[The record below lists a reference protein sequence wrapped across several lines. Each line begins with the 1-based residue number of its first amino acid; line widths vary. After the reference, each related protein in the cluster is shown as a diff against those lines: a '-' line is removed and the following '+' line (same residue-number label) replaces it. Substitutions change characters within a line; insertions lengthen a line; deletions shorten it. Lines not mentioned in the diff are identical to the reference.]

1 VGTGKDIPVTSNNW
15 LALVILALMGT
26 AAYIIIRQPP
36 INLDDLDDID
46 W

>member
-1 VGTGKDIPVTSNNW
+1 MTGDNW
-15 LALVILALMGT
+15 LAIAILALMGT

-36 INLDDLDDID
+36 INLDDLDDTD

>member
-1 VGTGKDIPVTSNNW
+1 V
-15 LALVILALMGT
+15 GT

-36 INLDDLDDID
+36 ITLDDLDNTD

>member
-1 VGTGKDIPVTSNNW
+1 VTSNNW
-15 LALVILALMGT
+15 LALAILALVGT

-36 INLDDLDDID
+36 ITLDDLDDTD

>member
-1 VGTGKDIPVTSNNW
+1 MTGDNW
-15 LALVILALMGT
+15 LAIAILALMAT

-36 INLDDLDDID
+36 INLDDLDDTD

>member
-1 VGTGKDIPVTSNNW
+1 MTSNNW

-36 INLDDLDDID
+36 ITLEDFEDID

>member
-1 VGTGKDIPVTSNNW
+1 MTSNNW
-15 LALVILALMGT
+15 LALAILALMGT

-36 INLDDLDDID
+36 TTPDDFDDIE

>member
-1 VGTGKDIPVTSNNW
+1 VTSNNW

-36 INLDDLDDID
+36 ITLEDFEDID

>member
-1 VGTGKDIPVTSNNW
+1 MTSNNW
-15 LALVILALMGT
+15 LALAILALMGT

-36 INLDDLDDID
+36 TTPDDFDDME